1 MIVMIFGVN
10 CIALSSKG
18 HTHLQNDVLASE
30 VIEKVHRAPEV
41 TEKRHP
47 SKNEDQTR
55 KKIFCAKFCLYSV
68 PRPTACG
75 MVEVDTYYRAKKLRI
90 RSSRKILQNL

>member
-1 MIVMIFGVN
+1 MRVAVAKLWMIVMTFGVN

-18 HTHLQNDVLASE
+18 HTLLRNDVLASE
-30 VIEKVHRAPEV
+30 VIEKVHAGPEV

-55 KKIFCAKFCLYSV
+55 KKIFWTKFCLYLSSEAYSV
-68 PRPTACG
+68 IC
-75 MVEVDTYYRAKKLRI
+75 
-90 RSSRKILQNL
+90 IL